1 MPETHAGFIPKPIYK
16 GFFRTSKHVPTDIQS
31 TGSTHSD
38 GARAP
43 RLPPPE
49 IVQYVYSAIFTTP
62 EPQEML
68 EENMILFKYWFDE
81 NDPLEKKEAMAQ
93 GLNEERRVL
102 NYPWERRRAIEAM
115 FKRMESMSGL
125 DDVVK
130 QLQPIH
136 IKYNDNT
143 FGNGDTTLNND
154 AQDLLLFEPFIIEKF
169 LAFPGCSGEMSSEGP
184 VEKIVG
190 NLLKGIVAGSDL
202 IDREWVFRFQ
212 CEPTY

>member
-1 MPETHAGFIPKPIYK
+1 MPETHARFIPKLAYE
-16 GFFRTSKHVPTDIQS
+16 GLLRTTTRVPTDIQS

-43 RLPPPE
+43 PLPPPE
-49 IVQYVYSAIFTTP
+49 IVQYVYSAILTKP
-62 EPQEML
+62 EPRETL
-68 EENMILFKYWFDE
+68 ESNMILFKYWFNE
-81 NDPLEKKEAMAQ
+81 NDHLEMKEAMAH

-102 NYPWERRRAIEAM
+102 NYPWERRRAIKAM
-115 FKRMESMSGL
+115 VERIQSIFGL
-125 DDVVK
+125 DEVIK
-130 QLQPIH
+130 PLHPIH
-136 IKYNDNT
+136 IKPNDDT

-169 LAFPGCSGEMSSEGP
+169 LAFPGCSGKMSSEGP

-202 IDREWVFRFQ
+202 IDRE
-212 CEPTY
+212 